1 MLDKSI
7 LDNNLNEVVSYKDF
21 FKAFGFTDNDKI
33 YLRSFDDKKGDDK
46 GHNMDILLCVFD
58 HILSTLKARNDK
70 GEGIFFIPNG
80 DGQLDKLV
88 KHARA
93 QYIDIDDYSFLQQ
106 IEMLNEFKLE
116 PSIIVKA
123 KKSLH
128 AYWLLQDGDIRYFRE
143 IQERLIQHFGSDVR
157 IKNESRV
164 MRLYGFNHNKTDPPT
179 LVKLIKFNP
188 ELRYTQQQLH
198 EVLPRLK
205 NTSKKKSGR
214 SAKSPSDQDGKK
226 LIVHGERHGY
236 LIERLGYYVQTIG
249 DTSDDEMIF
258 ALLWADFQQNCE
270 NDDHLDYEHIRSHY
284 FNEIEKTRAKFAENK
299 KDPGFFKYA
308 RKAWMNEHPGEEF
321 DPDKVGWSEIE
332 AAGHRAKEKNLLFDW
347 RPAKPSDPS
356 EYGDTSEMSETQALE
371 LSRKEASALNLVKVG
386 KDDNVHILSIPEN
399 YYTILR
405 DDPYLRGKLRYNMLD
420 GRVYAHGFFW
430 GIDDHPVRDVD
441 LFNIRRFESSV
452 YRIHS
457 KEDIL
462 DNIYAVADFNAF
474 HPVREMLNSLEWDGA
489 ERIPDLLP
497 RYLGAEKTDY
507 TTAVTK
513 LLLYAVIQRV
523 FHPGIKFDTAII
535 LADTK
540 QGTGKSTL
548 CRLLALRDEWYTDSL
563 DDLNDNK
570 RAFEALRGHII
581 VELGEMIAT
590 RRARDIETIK
600 GYLSRTA
607 DDYRTPHAKFTE
619 RYPRQAVFIGTSNR
633 SQFLPDDRSGN
644 RRFIPVLCDGNRQ
657 EVHPMANIEEAR
669 EYVRQC
675 YAEAMV
681 IGEQEGFPLVLS
693 KEHEDRLKRLQEISA
708 PEDEKVGIIQ
718 EWLDSAKPSFVC
730 TRMIYDYALP
740 NTVFCN
746 HMRGNAP
753 EKWELQEIAE
763 IMITSIE
770 GYVKYM
776 GTDGS
781 KMGAKKYFSAPGR
794 DYGYQRAWMRVEDIP
809 SDIPSDIP
817 TDTYPDEKHI
827 PSKGDLDGFTKV
839 KDDED
844 IPL

>member
-1 MLDKSI
+1 MITTQNRDGLPASIAEDQRFFELYAYDKEATPTGWNTPANWKTLDDIPEGRPFGYVTGNDDTRLVVDYDHVISNGKVTPWVKDVVARLRKVCVTYFEISMSETGYHQI
-7 LDNNLNEVVSYKDF
+7 VDLGDYADSFAPESNSYDNIIVDMPIDEYEALPKEERDKIPKIEFWFKTQGRYVFLTGTHKYFNEVAKDEDAA
-21 FKAFGFTDNDKI
+21 AF
-33 YLRSFDDKKGDDK
+33 
-46 GHNMDILLCVFD
+46 
-58 HILSTLKARNDK
+58 
-70 GEGIFFIPNG
+70 
-80 DGQLDKLV
+80 
-88 KHARA
+88 
-93 QYIDIDDYSFLQQ
+93 
-106 IEMLNEFKLE
+106 
-116 PSIIVKA
+116 
-123 KKSLH
+123 
-128 AYWLLQDGDIRYFRE
+128 FRE
-143 IQERLIQHFGSDVR
+143 LLLIR
-157 IKNESRV
+157 KE
-164 MRLYGFNHNKTDPPT
+164 MR
-179 LVKLIKFNP
+179 
-188 ELRYTQQQLH
+188 
-198 EVLPRLK
+198 
-205 NTSKKKSGR
+205 
-214 SAKSPSDQDGKK
+214 
-226 LIVHGERHGY
+226 ERHGSSSANEKLQGVKFDIDEDTRQRMLEALPY
-236 LIERLGYYVQTIG
+236 ISGDCSREEWIHVGIALHHCGFPFEVWDTWSQYKDQRTGEASDKYVEKDMQKIWKSFANNKSHWNAGTVISMAKKNGYVVSKQKV
-249 DTSDDEMIF
+249 SV
-258 ALLWADFQQNCE
+258 
-270 NDDHLDYEHIRSHY
+270 HVEH
-284 FNEIEKTRAKFAENK
+284 
-299 KDPGFFKYA
+299 
-308 RKAWMNEHPGEEF
+308 
-321 DPDKVGWSEIE
+321 
-332 AAGHRAKEKNLLFDW
+332 
-347 RPAKPSDPS
+347 
-356 EYGDTSEMSETQALE
+356 GDTSELSEAQALE
-371 LSRKEASALNLVKVG
+371 LSRKEASALKLVKVG

-420 GRVYAHGFFW
+420 GRVYTHGFFW

-441 LFNIRRFESSV
+441 LFNIRRFVSSV

-474 HPVREMLNSLEWDGA
+474 HPVREMLNSLEWDGV

-619 RYPRQAVFIGTSNR
+619 RYPRQAVFIGTTNK
-633 SQFLPDDRSGN
+633 SQFLPDDRTGN
-644 RRFIPVLCDGNRQ
+644 RRFIPVLCDGNQQ
-657 EVHPMANIEEAR
+657 EIHPMSNIEEAR
-669 EYVRQC
+669 EYIRMC

-681 IGEQEGFPLVLS
+681 IGKQEGFPLILS
-693 KEHEDRLKRLQEISA
+693 KEHEDRLRRLQEVSA

-718 EWLDSAKPSFVC
+718 EWLDTQKPSFVC

-740 NTVFCN
+740 NVVNCN
-746 HMRGNAP
+746 RARGNTP
-753 EKWELQEIAE
+753 EKWQLAEIAE
-763 IMITSIE
+763 ILNTSIE
-770 GYVKYM
+770 GYTKYM
-776 GTDGS
+776 GNDGS
-781 KMGAKKYFSAPGR
+781 NAGAKKYFGTGSMG
-794 DYGYQRAWMRVEDIP
+794 DNYGYQRAWMRVEHIP
-809 SDIPSDIP
+809 SDIPRDIP
-817 TDTYPDEKHI
+817 TDQNHI
-827 PSKGDLDGFTKV
+827 PSDIKNDGFTAV
-839 KDDED
+839 QDDEN